1 MAGLSSRLRLEGK
14 RAMGAPLGR
23 IARWPSPVACPVT
36 PCLYKQGFR
45 TDGKPV
51 QLRENAGRF
60 FFFQSAMGQTKPP
73 AQREHTP
80 VWQIIRSLR
89 PHHRRLLREIE
100 QTKISYWAKQ
110 VGKDL
115 VLIPLKLLHI
125 LIAGYQPQDQRPFV
139 RYHK

>member
-1 MAGLSSRLRLEGK
+1 
-14 RAMGAPLGR
+14 
-23 IARWPSPVACPVT
+23 
-36 PCLYKQGFR
+36 
-45 TDGKPV
+45 
-51 QLRENAGRF
+51 
-60 FFFQSAMGQTKPP
+60 MGQTKPP

-125 LIAGYQPQDQRPFV
+125 LIEGYQPQDQRPFV